1 MPADRS
7 TQNNCRTSIFC
18 TACKTIKE
26 MDEFDGN
33 QFSKRFGVKYN
44 PDAEEQEEKKIPM
57 SYDPEAEKKR
67 AMERRSGVKKMWCR
81 KCVPP
86 LTSEFYCGDCEQNLP
101 RVVHIFLELS
111 KHVLDEDRLC
121 RDCADLTMKKVEAV
135 RVGEEFE
142 ADELENK
149 LKERRVANLN
159 TSDSNLPGQSE

>member
-1 MPADRS
+1 
-7 TQNNCRTSIFC
+7 
-18 TACKTIKE
+18 

-86 LTSEFYCGDCEQNLP
+86 LTMYLM
-101 RVVHIFLELS
+101 VVHIFLELS

>member
-1 MPADRS
+1 
-7 TQNNCRTSIFC
+7 
-18 TACKTIKE
+18 

-86 LTSEFYCGDCEQNLP
+86 LTK
-101 RVVHIFLELS
+101 LS

>member
-86 LTSEFYCGDCEQNLP
+86 LTTVTASRTYQGQ
-101 RVVHIFLELS
+101 
-111 KHVLDEDRLC
+111 
-121 RDCADLTMKKVEAV
+121 ADLSLTFLFCAKHH
-135 RVGEEFE
+135 
-142 ADELENK
+142 
-149 LKERRVANLN
+149 
-159 TSDSNLPGQSE
+159 

>member
-1 MPADRS
+1 MATL
-7 TQNNCRTSIFC
+7 TQ
-18 TACKTIKE
+18 IKE

-86 LTSEFYCGDCEQNLP
+86 LTN
-101 RVVHIFLELS
+101 
-111 KHVLDEDRLC
+111 
-121 RDCADLTMKKVEAV
+121 LTMKKVEAV